1 MIRELLKKM
10 LGKNFTES
18 NQEYIKINFAINIL
32 MFIISAVMLIFL
44 PEQIPI
50 LHEGAKNYNVPS
62 ILGVWLFPILG
73 LVINFSL
80 IKQKRLSKLNTIIFV
95 ILCIAMTVYYISMI

>member
-1 MIRELLKKM
+1 MIRELLKKI
-10 LGKNFTES
+10 LGNNFTE
-18 NQEYIKINFAINIL
+18 NNKNYIIINFAINIL
-32 MFIISAVMLIFL
+32 MFIISAVMLFFL

-73 LVINFSL
+73 LVINFTL
-80 IKQKRLSKLNTIIFV
+80 IKQNRLGKLNTLIFA
-95 ILCIAMTVYYISMI
+95 ILCIIMTVYYINMI

>member
-1 MIRELLKKM
+1 MIRRLLKKI
-10 LGKNFTES
+10 LGNNYNENNAS
-18 NQEYIKINFAINIL
+18 YIKINFAINIL
-32 MFIISAVMLIFL
+32 MFIISAVMLLFL

-73 LVINFSL
+73 LVNNFSL
-80 IKQKRLSKLNTIIFV
+80 IKQKRLGKFNSFVFV
-95 ILCIAMTVYYISMI
+95 ILCIIMTGYYINMV

>member
-1 MIRELLKKM
+1 MIRKLLKKM
-10 LGKNFTES
+10 LGSNYTE
-18 NQEYIKINFAINIL
+18 NNATYIKINFAINIL
-32 MFIISAVMLIFL
+32 MFIISAIMLLFL

-50 LHEGAKNYNVPS
+50 LHEGAKNYNVPR

-80 IKQKRLSKLNTIIFV
+80 IKQNRLGKFNTFVFV
-95 ILCIAMTVYYISMI
+95 ILCVIMTGYYINMI